1 MAYPIKNTT
10 FCNSYTATI
19 SATDINIATGNTGG
33 NVVFNNKVLVLIT
46 PCPND
51 VENVVVF
58 SSAGVFQNAFCA
70 DGLGAVY
77 YYQNNNL
84 YLTIASTASEQG
96 FCFSALTNTN
106 VIKTGNFAL
115 GVNQGGYGLTSLTAF
130 WNGKPPNVSGYV
142 VYVGNGTSSPTMY
155 TVANDTNLITLSNNL
170 GIGTNYTIGMALNA
184 FNSTG
189 TMVCVNME
197 PINIVTSGLVVNL
210 DAGFTPS
217 YPRTGISWIN
227 LSAPNN
233 GGTLINGP
241 VYNDTSNGGG
251 SISFD
256 GSDDYVTCGSNS
268 NVESLSQITMNVWVR
283 FSGLDYVGG
292 TGALNGFMSK
302 GNPDLSSPNTGFWFS
317 YDNRSNSS
325 NFGYTCFGNSAGGFA
340 GGGNNF
346 SSKSY
351 TFTNGV
357 WYNITATVNSSSQGT
372 LYINGVQQGSSVTF
386 NNLSI
391 PNTANQLYIGR
402 IELGYTLNGGIIQ
415 TQLYNRALTS
425 GEVLQNYYA
434 GLQRFIATNNLITWF
449 DGQNTNTRVITP
461 TTAYNMSVG
470 ASNYDGTLNNG
481 TTLAYRYGGISVSF
495 DGVDDN
501 IQSTSLT
508 SLLGTGS
515 RTIISWIYT
524 KINTRSGI
532 CGTRPGSALV
542 GWAFEINGTS
552 ALDVKYYHTGGSSV
566 ATSGSTISLN
576 TWYQVAAV
584 YDSVAATAS
593 IYVNGAL
600 NTTQTSFST
609 PVTNLSGFTES
620 VFTVGAEGNY
630 SGFNFNG
637 YMSQIRVY
645 SRVLTT
651 AEILTNYTATKS
663 RHGL

>member
-1 MAYPIKNTT
+1 MPYPIKNTT

-19 SATDINIATGNTGG
+19 SATDISIATGNTGG
-33 NVVFNNKVLVLIT
+33 NVVFNNKVAAIIT
-46 PCPND
+46 PCPGQVD
-51 VENVVVF
+51 NVVLF
-58 SSAGVFQNAFCA
+58 SSSGVFQNAFCA
-70 DGLGAVY
+70 SGLVSFN
-77 YYQNNNL
+77 YYQNNIL
-84 YLTIASTASEQG
+84 YPTTLSTASEQS

-106 VIKTGNFAL
+106 IIKTGNFFL

-142 VYVGNGTSSPTMY
+142 VYVGNGNSSPTMY
-155 TVANDTNLITLSNNL
+155 TVANDNDLITLSNNL

-217 YPRTGISWIN
+217 YPRIGISWIN

-325 NFGYTCFGNSAGGFA
+325 NFNYTCFGNSAGGFA

-434 GLQRFIATNNLITWF
+434 GLQRFIPTDNMVLWL
-449 DGQNTNTRVITP
+449 DGTNTNTRVITP
-461 TTAYNMSVG
+461 TTAYDRSGNNYNGTFTNG
-470 ASNYDGTLNNG
+470 ASLAHRDGG
-481 TTLAYRYGGISVSF
+481 TVFSF
-495 DGVDDN
+495 DGVDDIIRTEYN
-501 IQSTSLT
+501 GQLGDFTVCVWFKSDNSGNWARLVDKSYSDGLWLGKQFNVPNSWGGGAGPQTTYPYGNFLTLPDGQWNFLVSIRNGSTHILYGNGITNTVSQACSPVLTSTSKIGIGSWWAGIEYFKGKIGDVRLYSRALT
-508 SLLGTGS
+508 SD
-515 RTIISWIYT
+515 
-524 KINTRSGI
+524 
-532 CGTRPGSALV
+532 
-542 GWAFEINGTS
+542 E
-552 ALDVKYYHTGGSSV
+552 
-566 ATSGSTISLN
+566 
-576 TWYQVAAV
+576 
-584 YDSVAATAS
+584 
-593 IYVNGAL
+593 
-600 NTTQTSFST
+600 
-609 PVTNLSGFTES
+609 
-620 VFTVGAEGNY
+620 
-630 SGFNFNG
+630 
-637 YMSQIRVY
+637 
-645 SRVLTT
+645 VLKM
-651 AEILTNYTATKS
+651 YTATKS
-663 RHGL
+663 RYGL

>member
-1 MAYPIKNTT
+1 MPYPIKNTT

-19 SATDINIATGNTGG
+19 SAIDINSATGNTGG
-33 NVVFNNKVLVLIT
+33 NVVFNNKVAAIIT
-46 PCPND
+46 PCPGQVD
-51 VENVVVF
+51 NVVLF
-58 SSAGVFQNAFCA
+58 SSSGVFQNAFCA
-70 DGLGAVY
+70 SGLVSFN
-77 YYQNNNL
+77 YYQNNIL
-84 YLTIASTASEQG
+84 YPTTLSTASEQS

-106 VIKTGNFAL
+106 IIKTGNFFL

-142 VYVGNGTSSPTMY
+142 VYVGNGNSSPTMY
-155 TVANDTNLITLSNNL
+155 TVANDNDLITLSNNL

-233 GGTLINGP
+233 GGTLVNGP

-302 GNPDLSSPNTGFWFS
+302 GNPDSLSPNTGFWFA
-317 YDNRSNSS
+317 YDNRSNQ
-325 NFGYTCFGNSAGGFA
+325 NFFTYTCFGNSAGGFG

-434 GLQRFIATNNLITWF
+434 GLQRFIPTDNMVLWL
-449 DGQNTNTRVITP
+449 DGTNTNTRVITP
-461 TTAYNMSVG
+461 TTAYDRSGN
-470 ASNYDGTLNNG
+470 NYNG
-481 TTLAYRYGGISVSF
+481 TFINSTSLAHRDGGTVFSF
-495 DGVDDN
+495 DGVNNIIRTEYNGQLGDFTVCVWFKSDN
-501 IQSTSLT
+501 SGNWARLVDKSYSDGFWLGKQYNVPNSWGGGAGPQTIFPYGNFLTLPDGQWNFLVSIRNGSTHTLYGNGITNTVSQACSPVLTSTSKI
-508 SLLGTGS
+508 GIGS
-515 RTIISWIYT
+515 WWVGIEYFKG
-524 KINTRSGI
+524 KIG
-532 CGTRPGSALV
+532 
-542 GWAFEINGTS
+542 
-552 ALDVKYYHTGGSSV
+552 DVR
-566 ATSGSTISLN
+566 L
-576 TWYQVAAV
+576 
-584 YDSVAATAS
+584 
-593 IYVNGAL
+593 
-600 NTTQTSFST
+600 
-609 PVTNLSGFTES
+609 
-620 VFTVGAEGNY
+620 
-630 SGFNFNG
+630 
-637 YMSQIRVY
+637 Y
-645 SRVLTT
+645 SRALTANEVLTM
-651 AEILTNYTATKS
+651 YTATKS
-663 RHGL
+663 RYGL